1 MDTTQKGNAPEPA
14 EIDVIK
20 LAAEIGA
27 KTAIDIMEKERQ
39 KHLSERH
46 KKKLR
51 NTKLLLRNFRMF
63 KLHSEN
69 AVAELQDID
78 EDTYQVFEEMM
89 MSSEKVSNNNLF
101 VESIKKSVARTRIIV
116 THVVDMLKLYEI
128 YCEQSGKPEDTRRFR
143 VISAMYVDEEALSVS
158 QIAEVEGIDERTV
171 YKDIDAAV
179 DKLSALIFGID
190 GVKCK

>member
-14 EIDVIK
+14 EVDVIK

-27 KTAIDIMEKERQ
+27 KTAINIMEKERQ
-39 KHLSERH
+39 KRLSERH
-46 KKKLR
+46 NRKLR

-78 EDTYQVFEEMM
+78 EDAYQVFEEMM
-89 MSSEKVSNNNLF
+89 MSSERISNNSLF

-116 THVVDMLKLYEI
+116 THVSDMLRLYEI
-128 YCEQSGKPEDTRRFR
+128 YCSQSGKPEDTRRFR
-143 VISAMYVDEEALSVS
+143 VISAMYIDDEPLDVP
-158 QIAEVEGIDERTV
+158 QIADIEGIDERTV

-179 DKLSALIFGID
+179 NKLSALIFGID